1 MQEAKR
7 TKKAKPMT
15 DSKAAP
21 RRWFYPLLVLIVAG
35 LIGFFY
41 VATPEPGQNPPS
53 APAGADPAG
62 PSDSA
67 VSNQAAEP
75 KLNIPLDQTP
85 GSKPASRAKPR
96 QNSASSQGSA
106 KDADE
111 VDVAATELEE
121 LGESAENLEKFTTLE
136 NSGLE
141 RLTIDGMYV
150 GEFTYSEQRCKLE
163 ADLRINYVKAS
174 GKPPRG
180 RWEYLVTCN
189 DQIKVS
195 GSGIEAL
202 ESHMRLA
209 GGGQWLLANPSR
221 PMNILEFTL
230 VSPNEIDFTVY
241 EMYDGKYRRNGS
253 GLAYNTEAPAP

>member
-1 MQEAKR
+1 
-7 TKKAKPMT
+7 MT
-15 DSKAAP
+15 DSKATP
-21 RRWFYPLLVLIVAG
+21 RRWFYPLLALIVAG
-35 LIGFFY
+35 LIGLFY

-53 APAGADPAG
+53 PPADPAASE
-62 PSDSA
+62 PSASDR
-67 VSNQAAEP
+67 AAEP
-75 KLNIPLDQTP
+75 KLNIPLGQTP
-85 GSKPASRAKPR
+85 RSKPATKAKPR
-96 QNSASSQGSA
+96 QSIASSQSSGKDSA
-106 KDADE
+106 AVE
-111 VDVAATELEE
+111 VAATELEE
-121 LGESAENLEKFTTLE
+121 LGDSAENLEKFTTLE

-141 RLTIDGMYV
+141 KLTIDGMYV
-150 GEFTYSEQRCKLE
+150 GEFSYSEQRCKLE
-163 ADLRINYVKAS
+163 ADLRISYVKAS

-209 GGGQWLLANPSR
+209 GGGQWLLTNPAR
-221 PMNILEFTL
+221 PMSILEFTL

-253 GLAYNTEAPAP
+253 GLAYNTETPAPN